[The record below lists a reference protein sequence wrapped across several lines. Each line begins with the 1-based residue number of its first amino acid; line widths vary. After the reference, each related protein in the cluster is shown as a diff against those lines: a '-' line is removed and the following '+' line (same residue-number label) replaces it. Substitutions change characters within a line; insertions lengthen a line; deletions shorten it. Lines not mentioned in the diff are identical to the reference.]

1 MESARDRLGAW
12 QAWAAFGLG
21 ALGLWAAAATA
32 LEAAEAEPCA
42 GRAALVEIAPQAG
55 VDFVHDR
62 GASGKLYNPETMGAG
77 AAWLDYDGDGWW
89 DLYLVQSGP
98 LPADGSAAASNRL
111 FRNLGGGRFED
122 VTARSGSGDR
132 GYGQGVLAGDADGD
146 GAVDLYIA
154 NYGLDHFLANRGD
167 GTFED
172 RTAASGLAVEGW
184 SSAAALADLDADGD
198 LDLYVTRYVQHE
210 LESEPYC
217 TSTATGERWYC
228 GPAAFEGESDRLFRN
243 EGKGRFVDVTA
254 EAGLASVSG
263 KGLGV
268 LLVDLDGDH
277 RPEIYVAN
285 DMTANLLYRNHA
297 DGTFEDLSLL
307 SGSAVNR
314 EGLPEAG
321 MGAAVGDVDGD
332 GDADLVVTNYD
343 VQTNTLYLNDGDL
356 QFEDASTTSG
366 FGLPSFNLVGFGLAL
381 ADFDRDGKLDAFVAN
396 GHTVERPAR
405 ANVDYAQPDLLLF
418 GEPGGRFRRDA
429 CALPQRVTVARGA
442 AVGDLDNDGAPDLA
456 IQMSGGPVSLLH
468 NELAA
473 GSWLGLRL
481 AGSSP
486 NTEAVG
492 AELALATPG
501 GLQRRWVIAGD
512 SYQSSSDR
520 RVLFGIGEGPIGP
533 LEVRWPA
540 GRRQR
545 FEDLPMGRYVTL
557 PEAP

>member
-1 MESARDRLGAW
+1 MAVLG
-12 QAWAAFGLG
+12 
-21 ALGLWAAAATA
+21 
-32 LEAAEAEPCA
+32 LEAAVPLVALQDSAAQPCPVRPA
-42 GRAALVEIAPQAG
+42 MVEIAPQTG

-62 GASGKLYNPETMGAG
+62 GATGKLYNPETMGAG

-98 LPADGSAAASNRL
+98 LPADGSAAAGNRL
-111 FRNLGGGRFED
+111 FRNLGDGRFED

-146 GAVDLYIA
+146 GAVDLYVA
-154 NYGLDHFLANRGD
+154 NYGADHFLVNRGD
-167 GTFED
+167 GRFED
-172 RTAASGLAVEGW
+172 RTAASGLAVDGW
-184 SSAAALADLDADGD
+184 SSAAALADLDEDGD

-210 LESEPYC
+210 LESEPFC
-217 TSTATGERWYC
+217 TSSATGERWYC
-228 GPAAFEGESDRLFRN
+228 GPAAFEGESDHLFRN
-243 EGKGRFVDVTA
+243 DGQGRFTDVTA
-254 EAGLASVSG
+254 EAGLSGASG

-268 LLVDLDGDH
+268 LLVDLDADH
-277 RPEIYVAN
+277 HPEIYVAN
-285 DMTANLLYRNHA
+285 DMTANLLYRNRG

-332 GDADLVVTNYD
+332 GDADLVVANYD
-343 VQTNTLYLNDGDL
+343 VQTNTLYLNHGDL

-381 ADFDRDGKLDAFVAN
+381 ADFDRDGRLDAFVAN

-418 GEPGGRFRRDA
+418 GEAGGHFRRDV
-429 CALPQRVTVARGA
+429 CALPQKVTVARGA

-456 IQMSGGPVSLLH
+456 IQLSGGPVSLLH
-468 NELAA
+468 NELAS
-473 GSWLGLRL
+473 GGWLGLRL
-481 AGSSP
+481 VGRSP

-492 AELALATPG
+492 AELALATAAG
-501 GLQRRWVIAGD
+501 SQRRWVIAGD

-520 RVLFGIGEGPIGP
+520 RVLFGIGPAAPGPVEVGP

-545 FEDLPMGRYVTL
+545 FEGLPAGRYVTL